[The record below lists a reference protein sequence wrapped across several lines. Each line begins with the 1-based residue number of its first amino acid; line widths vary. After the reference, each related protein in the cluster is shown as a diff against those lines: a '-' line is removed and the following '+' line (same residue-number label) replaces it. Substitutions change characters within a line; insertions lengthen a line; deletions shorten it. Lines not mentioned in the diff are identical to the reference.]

1 MVVYGLHIK
10 SVHSVHLMVVYG
22 FHMTVV
28 CSGGMKRRL
37 SVAMAF
43 IARPKVIF
51 LDEPS
56 TGDAPITMLLSWSVS
71 WSISYHQEMHKQK
84 FCVWF
89 AVMLHYPPEETCRS
103 SHACTVQAFQ

>member
-1 MVVYGLHIK
+1 MVVYGFHIK
-10 SVHSVHLMVVYG
+10 FLHNVHLMVVYG
-22 FHMTVV
+22 VHMTVV

-56 TGDAPITMLLSWSVS
+56 TGDAPITLHLSWS
-71 WSISYHQEMHKQK
+71 
-84 FCVWF
+84 C
-89 AVMLHYPPEETCRS
+89 
-103 SHACTVQAFQ
+103 